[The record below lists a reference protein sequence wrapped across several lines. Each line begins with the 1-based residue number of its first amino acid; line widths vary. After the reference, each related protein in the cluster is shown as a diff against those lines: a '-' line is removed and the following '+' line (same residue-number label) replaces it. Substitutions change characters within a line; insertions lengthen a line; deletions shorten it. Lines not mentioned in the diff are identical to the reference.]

1 MMLLFGEAQKN
12 NLFSH
17 DIFARYLISTG
28 AMMDNS
34 PHAKQFQT
42 YLYFM
47 PVHGNK
53 SQHNQRTMLLRQSN
67 LREYN
72 RVNIILIFI
81 KISKKSINF
90 YNSHKNR
97 ILFNKLKQYYKII
110 LKD

>member
-42 YLYFM
+42 YLYFCFNCNDEHSSILSS
-47 PVHGNK
+47 PGNV
-53 SQHNQRTMLLRQSN
+53 
-67 LREYN
+67 E
-72 RVNIILIFI
+72 FI
-81 KISKKSINF
+81 KIKSK
-90 YNSHKNR
+90 
-97 ILFNKLKQYYKII
+97 L
-110 LKD
+110 